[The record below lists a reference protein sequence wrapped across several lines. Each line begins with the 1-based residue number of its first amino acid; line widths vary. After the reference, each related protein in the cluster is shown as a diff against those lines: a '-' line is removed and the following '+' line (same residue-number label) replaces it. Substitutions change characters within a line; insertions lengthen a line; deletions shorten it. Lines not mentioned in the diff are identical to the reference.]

1 MKKIIFIG
9 IGILFSFVVNA
20 QESTSLSLK
29 QAIDYALKN
38 SYDALNA
45 NRDIDAAKKKKWET
59 TTIGLPQINAKID
72 YTQWLKEQLILI
84 PAEFIGGAPGE
95 FTEVSFVTKHNMNA
109 TATLN
114 QLIFDGSYLV
124 GLQSAK
130 TYLKISENAKEKTEL
145 GIREAVINAYG
156 NVLLSEESIL
166 ILEKNIKTLEKNL
179 EETNQIFL
187 NGFIEEENVE
197 QLKITLSSVKSQLSK
212 TKNLKIIAYK
222 MLNITLGLDINAS
235 VILTDS
241 LANLAKENINLELLS
256 SDLTIENHIDFKIAK
271 NTETANELF
280 VKLEQSKALPTLK
293 SFVNFGY
300 AGFGQNFD
308 FMKKEQKWFD
318 SSLLGVSL
326 EIPIFSSLARSSRT
340 QQAKIELEKARTNL
354 TETEQKLFLLLESAK
369 TNYNFSIEEYET
381 SKQNLGLA
389 ERIENKQQIK
399 FFEGISTSFELLE
412 AQRQLYTM
420 QQNYLQAMLNVI
432 ANKATLDNA
441 LNTPINKRK

>member
-1 MKKIIFIG
+1 MKKLLIIG
-9 IGILFSFVVNA
+9 VGILFSFHINA
-20 QESTSLSLK
+20 QESITLSLK

-38 SYDALNA
+38 SYASINA
-45 NRDIDAAKKKKWET
+45 DRDVEIAKKKKWET
-59 TTIGLPQINAKID
+59 TTIGLPEINAKID
-72 YTQWLKEQLILI
+72 YQNWLKQQVSLI
-84 PAEFIGGAPGE
+84 PSEFLGGNQGE
-95 FTEVSFVTKHNMNA
+95 FEEVFFGTKHGMNA

-166 ILEKNIKTLEKNL
+166 ITEKNIKTLEKNL

-235 VILTDS
+235 VRLTDT
-241 LANLAKENINLELLS
+241 LENLTKENISLELLS
-256 SDLTIENHIDFKIAK
+256 SDLIVENHIDFKIAK
-271 NTETANELF
+271 NTEIAGELL

-293 SFVNFGY
+293 SFANFGY
-300 AGFGQNFD
+300 AGFGQDFD
-308 FMKKEQKWFD
+308 FMKKEQVWFD
-318 SSLLGVSL
+318 SSLLGISL
-326 EIPIFSSLARSSRT
+326 EIPIFSSFARSSRT
-340 QQAKIELEKARTNL
+340 QQAKIELEKSRTNL
-354 TETEQKLFLLLESAK
+354 TETEQKLYLSLESAK
-369 TNYNFSIEEYET
+369 TDYNFSIEEFET
-381 SKQNLGLA
+381 SKQNLALA
-389 ERIENKQQIK
+389 ERIEHKHQIK
-399 FFEGISTSFELLE
+399 FFEGISTSFDLLE

-441 LNTPINKRK
+441 LNTPINN

>member
-1 MKKIIFIG
+1 MKKIIITG
-9 IGILFSFVVNA
+9 IVIFFSFHVNA
-20 QESTSLSLK
+20 QESITLSLK

-38 SYDALNA
+38 SYATLNA
-45 NRDIDAAKKKKWET
+45 NRDVKIAEKKKWET
-59 TTIGLPQINAKID
+59 TTIGLPEISAKVD
-72 YTQWLKEQLILI
+72 YQNWIKQQVSLI
-84 PAEFIGGAPGE
+84 PAEFFGGNPGE
-95 FTEVSFVTKHNMNA
+95 FAEISFGTKHSMNA
-109 TATLN
+109 SATLN

-130 TYLKISENAKEKTEL
+130 TYLKISQNAKEKTEL

-156 NVLLSEESIL
+156 NVLLSEESVL

-187 NGFIEEENVE
+187 NGFIEEESVE
-197 QLKITLSSVKSQLSK
+197 QLKITLSSVKSMLSK
-212 TKNLKIIAYK
+212 TKNLNQIAYK
-222 MLNITLGLDINAS
+222 MLNITLGLDINSS
-235 VILTDS
+235 VKLTDS
-241 LANLAKENINLELLS
+241 LANLTEENINLELLS
-256 SDLTIENHIDFKIAK
+256 ADLTVENHIDYKIAK
-271 NTETANELF
+271 NSEKANELF
-280 VKLEQSKALPTLK
+280 VKLEQSKALPTLR

-300 AGFGQNFD
+300 AGFGQQFD

-326 EIPIFSSLARSSRT
+326 DIPIFSSLARSSRT
-340 QQAKIELEKARTNL
+340 QQAKIELEKSKTNL
-354 TETEQKLFLLLESAK
+354 TETEQKLSLLLASAK

-381 SKQNLGLA
+381 SKQNLALA
-389 ERIENKQQIK
+389 ERIENKQRIK

-432 ANKATLDNA
+432 TNQAILDNA
-441 LNTPINKRK
+441 LNTPINN

>member
-1 MKKIIFIG
+1 MKKIIIIG
-9 IGILFSFVVNA
+9 ISILYSFTVNA
-20 QESTSLSLK
+20 QENITLSLQ

-38 SYDALNA
+38 SYTSQNA
-45 NRDIDAAKKKKWET
+45 NRDVEIAKKKKWET
-59 TTIGLPQINAKID
+59 TTIGLPEISAKID
-72 YTQWLKEQLILI
+72 YQNWIKQQVSLL
-84 PAEFIGGAPGE
+84 PAEFFGGNPGE
-95 FTEVSFVTKHNMNA
+95 FEEISFGTKHNMNA

-156 NVLLSEESIL
+156 NVLLSEESIS
-166 ILEKNIKTLEKNL
+166 IIEKNIKTLEKNL

-212 TKNLKIIAYK
+212 TKNSKTIAYK
-222 MLNITLGLDINAS
+222 MLNITLGLDINSA

-241 LANLAKENINLELLS
+241 LENLAKENIKLELLS
-256 SDLTIENHIDFKIAK
+256 SDLTVENHIDFKIAK
-271 NTETANELF
+271 NTEKANELL

-300 AGFGQNFD
+300 SGYGQEFD

-318 SSLLGVSL
+318 SSMLGISL
-326 EIPIFSSLARSSRT
+326 DIPIFSSLARSSRT

-354 TETEQKLFLLLESAK
+354 TETEQKLFLMLESAK

-381 SKQNLGLA
+381 SKQNLALA

-399 FFEGISTSFELLE
+399 FFEGISTSFDLLE

-441 LNTPINKRK
+441 LNTPINN

>member
-1 MKKIIFIG
+1 MKKNIIIG
-9 IGILFSFVVNA
+9 IGILLSFTVNA
-20 QESTSLSLK
+20 QENITLSLQ

-38 SYDALNA
+38 SYATINA
-45 NRDIDAAKKKKWET
+45 DRDVEIAKKKKWET
-59 TTIGLPQINAKID
+59 TTIGLPEISAKID
-72 YTQWLKEQLILI
+72 YQNWIKQQVSLL
-84 PAEFIGGAPGE
+84 PAEFFGGNPGE
-95 FTEVSFVTKHNMNA
+95 FEEISFGTKHNMNG
-109 TATLN
+109 TVTLN

-156 NVLLSEESIL
+156 NVLLSEESIS
-166 ILEKNIKTLEKNL
+166 IIEKNIKTLEKNL
-179 EETNQIFL
+179 DETNQIFL

-212 TKNLKIIAYK
+212 TKNLKTIAYK

-235 VILTDS
+235 VTLTDT
-241 LANLAKENINLELLS
+241 LTNLTKENIKLELLS
-256 SDLTIENHIDFKIAK
+256 NDLTVENHIDYKIAK

-280 VKLEQSKALPTLK
+280 VKLEQSKSLPTLK

-300 AGFGQNFD
+300 AGYGQEFD

-326 EIPIFSSLARSSRT
+326 DIPIFNSLARSSRT
-340 QQAKIELEKARTNL
+340 QQAKIELEKARTDL
-354 TETEQKLFLLLESAK
+354 TETEQKLYLLLESAK

-381 SKQNLGLA
+381 SKQNLSLA
-389 ERIENKQQIK
+389 ERIENKHQIK

-432 ANKATLDNA
+432 ANKANLDNA
-441 LNTPINKRK
+441 LNTPINN

>member
-1 MKKIIFIG
+1 MKKIIIIG
-9 IGILFSFVVNA
+9 IAVFFSFQINA
-20 QESTSLSLK
+20 QESFTLSLK

-38 SYDALNA
+38 SYATLNA
-45 NRDIDAAKKKKWET
+45 NRDVKIAEKKKWET
-59 TTIGLPQINAKID
+59 TTIGLPEINAKLD
-72 YTQWLKEQLILI
+72 YQNWIKQQISLI
-84 PAEFIGGAPGE
+84 PAEFLGGNPGE
-95 FTEVSFVTKHNMNA
+95 FEEISFGTKHNMNA
-109 TATLN
+109 SATLS

-166 ILEKNIKTLEKNL
+166 ILEKNIITLEKNL

-187 NGFIEEENVE
+187 NGFIEEESVE

-212 TKNLKIIAYK
+212 TKNLNLIAYK
-222 MLNITLGLDINAS
+222 MLNITLGLDLDAS

-241 LANLAKENINLELLS
+241 LADLAQENINLELLS

-271 NTETANELF
+271 NTERANELL

-308 FMKKEQKWFD
+308 FMKKEQIWFD

-326 EIPIFSSLARSSRT
+326 DIPIFSSLARSSRT
-340 QQAKIELEKARTNL
+340 QQAKIELEKAKTSL
-354 TETEQKLFLLLESAK
+354 TETEQKLALSLASAK

-381 SKQNLGLA
+381 SKQNLALA

-432 ANKATLDNA
+432 ANKAALDNA
-441 LNTPINKRK
+441 LNTPINN

>member
-9 IGILFSFVVNA
+9 IGILFSLSINA
-20 QESTSLSLK
+20 QESTSLSLE
-29 QAIDYALKN
+29 QAIDFALEN
-38 SYDALNA
+38 SYASINA
-45 NRDIDAAKKKKWET
+45 NRDVEIAKKKKWET
-59 TTIGLPQINAKID
+59 TTIGLPQISANVD
-72 YTQWLKEQLILI
+72 YQQWLKEQLILI
-84 PAEFIGGAPGE
+84 PAEFFGGNSGDFA
-95 FTEVSFVTKHNMNA
+95 EVSFVTKHNMNA

-156 NVLLSEESIL
+156 NVLLSEESIS
-166 ILEKNIKTLEKNL
+166 IIEKNIKTLEKNL

-212 TKNLKIIAYK
+212 TENLNLIAYK
-222 MLNITLGLDINAS
+222 MLNITLGLDINTS
-235 VILTDS
+235 IILTDS
-241 LANLAKENINLELLS
+241 LTNLTKENINLELLS
-256 SDLTIENHIDFKIAK
+256 SDLTIENHIDYKIAK
-271 NTETANELF
+271 NTEKANELF

-326 EIPIFSSLARSSRT
+326 DIPIFSSLARSSRT
-340 QQAKIELEKARTNL
+340 QQAKIELEKAKTNL
-354 TETEQKLFLLLESAK
+354 TETEQKLSLLLESAK
-369 TNYNFSIEEYET
+369 TNYNFSIEEYAT
-381 SKQNLGLA
+381 SKQNLSLA
-389 ERIENKQQIK
+389 ERIEKKQQIK
-399 FFEGISTSFELLE
+399 FFEGISTSFDLLE

-441 LNTPINKRK
+441 LNTPINN

>member
-9 IGILFSFVVNA
+9 IGILFSLHINA
-20 QESTSLSLK
+20 QESTSLSLE
-29 QAIDYALKN
+29 QAIDYALKY
-38 SYDALNA
+38 SYASINA
-45 NRDIDAAKKKKWET
+45 DRDVEIAKKKKWET
-59 TTIGLPQINAKID
+59 TTIGLPEISAKID
-72 YTQWLKEQLILI
+72 YQNWMKQQVSLI
-84 PAEFIGGAPGE
+84 PAEFFGGNPGE
-95 FTEVSFVTKHNMNA
+95 FEEISFGTKHNMNA

-130 TYLKISENAKEKTEL
+130 TYLKIYENAKVKTEL

-156 NVLLSEESIL
+156 NVLLSEESIS
-166 ILEKNIKTLEKNL
+166 IIEKNIKTLEKNL

-212 TKNLKIIAYK
+212 TKNLNLIAYK
-222 MLNITLGLDINAS
+222 MLNITLGLDINTS

-241 LANLAKENINLELLS
+241 LTNLTKENINLELLS
-256 SDLTIENHIDFKIAK
+256 TDLTVENHIDFKIAK
-271 NTETANELF
+271 NTEKANELL
-280 VKLEQSKALPTLK
+280 VKLEQSKALPSLK

-326 EIPIFSSLARSSRT
+326 DIPIFSSLARSSRT
-340 QQAKIELEKARTNL
+340 QQAKIELEKAKTNL
-354 TETEQKLFLLLESAK
+354 TETEQKLSLSLASAK

-381 SKQNLGLA
+381 SKQNLSLA
-389 ERIENKQQIK
+389 ERIEKKQQIK
-399 FFEGISTSFELLE
+399 FFEGISTSFDLLE

-441 LNTPINKRK
+441 LNTPINN

>member
-1 MKKIIFIG
+1 MKKSIILFIG
-9 IGILFSFVVNA
+9 LLLSFHING
-20 QESTSLSLK
+20 QETSTLSLQ

-38 SYDALNA
+38 SYATINA
-45 NRDIDAAKKKKWET
+45 DRDVDIAKKKKWET
-59 TTIGLPQINAKID
+59 TTIGLPEINAKID
-72 YTQWLKEQLILI
+72 YQNWIKQQVSLL
-84 PAEFIGGAPGE
+84 PAEFFGGNPGE
-95 FTEVSFVTKHNMNA
+95 FEEISFGTKHNMNA

-156 NVLLSEESIL
+156 NVLLSEESIS
-166 ILEKNIKTLEKNL
+166 IIEKNIKTLEKNL
-179 EETNQIFL
+179 DETNQIFL

-212 TKNLKIIAYK
+212 TKNLKTIAYK
-222 MLNITLGLDINAS
+222 MLNITLGMDINAS
-235 VILTDS
+235 VILTDN
-241 LANLAKENINLELLS
+241 LENLAKENIKLEMLS

-300 AGFGQNFD
+300 AGYGQEFD

-318 SSLLGVSL
+318 YSLLGVSL
-326 EIPIFSSLARSSRT
+326 DIPVFSSLARSSRT
-340 QQAKIELEKARTNL
+340 QQAKIELEKAKTNL
-354 TETEQKLFLLLESAK
+354 TETEQKLFLMLESAK

-381 SKQNLGLA
+381 SKQNLALA

-441 LNTPINKRK
+441 LNTPINKSN

>member
-1 MKKIIFIG
+1 MKKIIIIG
-9 IGILFSFVVNA
+9 IGILFGFHINA

-38 SYDALNA
+38 SYASQNA
-45 NRDIDAAKKKKWET
+45 NRDVEIAKKKKWET
-59 TTIGLPQINAKID
+59 TTIGLPEISAKID
-72 YTQWLKEQLILI
+72 YQNWIKQQVSLI
-84 PAEFIGGAPGE
+84 PAEFFGGNPGE
-95 FTEVSFVTKHNMNA
+95 FEEISFGTKHNMNA

-166 ILEKNIKTLEKNL
+166 IIEKNIKTLEKNL
-179 EETNQIFL
+179 DETNQIFQ

-212 TKNLKIIAYK
+212 TKNLKTIAYK

-241 LANLAKENINLELLS
+241 LANLVTENIKLELLS
-256 SDLTIENHIDFKIAK
+256 SDLSIENHIDFKIAK

-293 SFVNFGY
+293 SFMNFGY
-300 AGFGQNFD
+300 AGYGQEFD

-326 EIPIFSSLARSSRT
+326 DIPIFSSLARSSRT

-381 SKQNLGLA
+381 SKQNLSLA

-420 QQNYLQAMLNVI
+420 QQNYLQAMLTVI

-441 LNTPINKRK
+441 LNTPINN

>member
-1 MKKIIFIG
+1 MKKSIILFIG
-9 IGILFSFVVNA
+9 LLLSFHING
-20 QESTSLSLK
+20 QEISSLSLQ

-38 SYDALNA
+38 SYATINA
-45 NRDIDAAKKKKWET
+45 DRDVDIAKKKKWET
-59 TTIGLPQINAKID
+59 TTIGLPEINAKID
-72 YTQWLKEQLILI
+72 YQNWIKQQVSLL
-84 PAEFIGGAPGE
+84 PAEFFGGNPGE
-95 FTEVSFVTKHNMNA
+95 FEEISFGTKHNMNA

-156 NVLLSEESIL
+156 NVLLSEESIS
-166 ILEKNIKTLEKNL
+166 IIEKNIKTLEKNL
-179 EETNQIFL
+179 NETNQIFL

-212 TKNLKIIAYK
+212 TKNLKTIAYK
-222 MLNITLGLDINAS
+222 MLNITLGMDLNTS

-241 LANLAKENINLELLS
+241 LENLAKENIKLELLS

-280 VKLEQSKALPTLK
+280 VKLEQSRALPTLK

-300 AGFGQNFD
+300 AGYGQEFD

-318 SSLLGVSL
+318 YSLLGVSL
-326 EIPIFSSLARSSRT
+326 DIPVFSSLARSSRT
-340 QQAKIELEKARTNL
+340 QQAKIELEKAKTNL

-381 SKQNLGLA
+381 SKQNLSLA

-441 LNTPINKRK
+441 LNTPINKSN

>member
-1 MKKIIFIG
+1 MKKIIIIG
-9 IGILFSFVVNA
+9 FGILLSFTANA
-20 QESTSLSLK
+20 QEINSLSLQ

-38 SYDALNA
+38 SYATINA
-45 NRDIDAAKKKKWET
+45 ERDIDIAKKKKWET
-59 TTIGLPQINAKID
+59 TTIGLPQISAKID
-72 YTQWLKEQLILI
+72 YQNWIKQQVSLL
-84 PAEFIGGAPGE
+84 PAEFFGGNPGE
-95 FTEVSFVTKHNMNA
+95 FEEISFGTKHNMNA

-156 NVLLSEESIL
+156 NVLLSVESIS
-166 ILEKNIKTLEKNL
+166 IIEKNIKTLEKNL
-179 EETNQIFL
+179 EETNQIFQ

-212 TKNLKIIAYK
+212 TKNLKTIAYK
-222 MLNITLGLDINAS
+222 MLNITLGMDINTS

-241 LANLAKENINLELLS
+241 LENLAKENIKLALLS
-256 SDLTIENHIDFKIAK
+256 TNLTIENHIDYKIAK
-271 NTETANELF
+271 NTEKANELF

-300 AGFGQNFD
+300 AGYGQEFD

-318 SSLLGVSL
+318 YSLLGVSL
-326 EIPIFSSLARSSRT
+326 DIPIFSSLARSSRT
-340 QQAKIELEKARTNL
+340 QQAKIELEKAKTNL

-381 SKQNLGLA
+381 SKQNLSLA

-441 LNTPINKRK
+441 LNTPINN